1 MMKDK
6 TKNNIAKDI
15 IILLFLNFLGIVVN
29 LIVHELS
36 HLLVLY
42 ICNGQA
48 TELSVGTNN
57 FVAGYV
63 PYQYISVVSLSSIY
77 VPLAISCIL
86 TCIKQL
92 YVQIFCGAFTLPSII
107 SILFAVI
114 ANFTNQSQSERATYD
129 LLLAVDNS
137 QIPILVWSISILM
150 FILSV
155 IVMIKNEKFVIETI

>member
-1 MMKDK
+1 MKSE
-6 TKNNIAKDI
+6 TKNMVKNII
-15 IILLFLNFLGIVVN
+15 MILFLNALGITVN
-29 LIVHELS
+29 FIIHELS

-42 ICNGQA
+42 ICSGQA
-48 TELSVGTNN
+48 TEVSFGSNN
-57 FVAGYV
+57 FVAGYI
-63 PYQYISVVSLSSIY
+63 PYQYISIVALSSIY
-77 VPLAISCIL
+77 IPLAISCML
-86 TCIKQL
+86 VFVKQL
-92 YVQIFCGAFTLPSII
+92 HVQVFCGAFTLPSII